1 MKMALDDASG
11 SPVATNFEILN
22 WVFERKVGP
31 KELQEI
37 LHALSADGSGSL
49 VKWTSIVLMRV
60 AALMEV
66 TNCTSESLSLNDM
79 LPRLMT
85 IVTRALDADRSTLF
99 LHDAQTGELFSRV
112 AQGGEVSEIRISS
125 TQGIAGTVF
134 SEGEALTIDDAYSDD
149 RFNPDV
155 DKRTGY
161 KTQTILCSPLR
172 KKTGEI
178 IGVSQALNKN
188 GGRFSPDDLSLM
200 EAMTRQAAAALE
212 TAQLLEQVERAQREE
227 AQLLEF
233 FTEISSELQLDLL
246 LAKIVKVA
254 TSFLNADRGTLF
266 LYDPNTNELWSRVAE
281 GEDSRDIRVSIDDGI
296 AGACFQSGETLHIA
310 DAYDDDRFNRD
321 VDRKTGYRTRNILC
335 MPIINKH
342 GKAIG
347 VMQVLNKKTGPFL
360 PTDERRLKA
369 FCAQGAI
376 ALENSQLFEEV
387 LTIKNYNESV
397 LKSLSNGVL
406 TLNAKDQIARINDAA
421 ARILEVDAEELLGK
435 NISELFEAT
444 NPWMLSSL
452 ESVKKRGEPDLRA
465 DTDVLL
471 QDGTEISVNLTIA
484 PLTDAKEKSIG
495 SMFIF
500 EDISREK
507 RMKSTMSRYMDK
519 EVADKLLEGGE
530 AALGGQLQEATVL
543 FTDIRSFTTIAERV
557 GAKETVLM
565 LNEYFTDMVDVIFGH
580 YGILD
585 KYIGDA
591 IMAVF
596 GAPFSTPV
604 DANNAVRAANQMIRS
619 LNAFNTRRG
628 QDGKEAISM
637 GVGISTGEVIAG
649 NIGSLK
655 RMDYT
660 VIGDSVNLAARLESA
675 NKQYGTQIL
684 LSEFTRAGVTDD
696 QVLREID
703 LITVKGSHQ
712 PVSIYEALDY
722 HTEETFPNRAQVLE
736 TFEEGMRYYRSRQWS
751 RGLECFTSALDLN
764 PKDSVSRI
772 YADRCRQCIQEPM
785 APDWDGVW
793 RMTEK

>member
-1 MKMALDDASG
+1 MALDEASG
-11 SPVATNFEILN
+11 GPVATNFEILN

-85 IVTRALDADRSTLF
+85 IVTQALEADRSTLF
-99 LHDAQTGELFSRV
+99 LHDPQTGELFSRV

-134 SEGEALTIDDAYSDD
+134 SEGEALIIDDAYADK
-149 RFNPDV
+149 RFNADV

-161 KTQTILCSPLR
+161 RTNTILCSPLR

-178 IGVSQALNKN
+178 IGVSQALNKA
-188 GGRFSPDDLSLM
+188 GGRFTQDDLSLM

-266 LYDPNTNELWSRVAE
+266 LYDPSTNELWSRVAE
-281 GEDSRDIRVSIDDGI
+281 GEDSRDIRVPVDDGI
-296 AGACFQSGETLHIA
+296 AGACFQSGETLHIS
-310 DAYDDDRFNRD
+310 DAYGDSRFNRD

-335 MPIINKH
+335 MPIINKR
-342 GKAIG
+342 GSSIG

-387 LTIKNYNESV
+387 LNIKNYNESV
-397 LKSLSNGVL
+397 LRSLSNGVL
-406 TLNAKDQIARINDAA
+406 TLNAQDRIARINNAA
-421 ARILEVDAEELLGK
+421 ARILEVKPADMLGK
-435 NISELFEAT
+435 HVSEVFEKT

-452 ESVKKRGEPDLRA
+452 EAVKKTGEAELRA

-471 QDGTEISVNLTIA
+471 QNGSPVSVNLTIA
-484 PLTDAKEKSIG
+484 PLVDAKERSIG

-507 RMKSTMSRYMDK
+507 RMKTTMSRYMDK

-604 DANNAVRAANQMIRS
+604 DANNAVRAANQMIRA
-619 LNAFNTRRG
+619 LNAFNMRRG
-628 QDGKEAISM
+628 KEGKDAIRM

-660 VIGDSVNLAARLESA
+660 VIGDSVNLASRLEGT

-712 PVSIYEALDY
+712 PVSVFEALDY
-722 HTEETFPNRAQVLE
+722 HTEETFPNLPQTLE
-736 TFEEGMRYYRSRQWS
+736 TFEEGMRFYRSRQWKRS
-751 RGLECFTSALDLN
+751 LECFRAALDLN

-772 YADRCRQCIQEPM
+772 YVERCRQCLETPPP
-785 APDWDGVW
+785 PDWDGVW

>member
-347 VMQVLNKKTGPFL
+347 VMQVLN
-360 PTDERRLKA
+360 
-369 FCAQGAI
+369 
-376 ALENSQLFEEV
+376 
-387 LTIKNYNESV
+387 
-397 LKSLSNGVL
+397 
-406 TLNAKDQIARINDAA
+406 
-421 ARILEVDAEELLGK
+421 
-435 NISELFEAT
+435 
-444 NPWMLSSL
+444 
-452 ESVKKRGEPDLRA
+452 
-465 DTDVLL
+465 
-471 QDGTEISVNLTIA
+471 
-484 PLTDAKEKSIG
+484 
-495 SMFIF
+495 
-500 EDISREK
+500 
-507 RMKSTMSRYMDK
+507 
-519 EVADKLLEGGE
+519 
-530 AALGGQLQEATVL
+530 
-543 FTDIRSFTTIAERV
+543 
-557 GAKETVLM
+557 
-565 LNEYFTDMVDVIFGH
+565 
-580 YGILD
+580 
-585 KYIGDA
+585 
-591 IMAVF
+591 
-596 GAPFSTPV
+596 
-604 DANNAVRAANQMIRS
+604 
-619 LNAFNTRRG
+619 
-628 QDGKEAISM
+628 
-637 GVGISTGEVIAG
+637 
-649 NIGSLK
+649 
-655 RMDYT
+655 
-660 VIGDSVNLAARLESA
+660 
-675 NKQYGTQIL
+675 
-684 LSEFTRAGVTDD
+684 
-696 QVLREID
+696 
-703 LITVKGSHQ
+703 
-712 PVSIYEALDY
+712 
-722 HTEETFPNRAQVLE
+722 
-736 TFEEGMRYYRSRQWS
+736 
-751 RGLECFTSALDLN
+751 
-764 PKDSVSRI
+764 
-772 YADRCRQCIQEPM
+772 
-785 APDWDGVW
+785 
-793 RMTEK
+793 